1 MEASMKEFLG
11 ALFAILVVVGICY
24 IFVDPSTMG
33 PRPFDNLG
41 MVFLGLLS
49 IVGVVGMAQILE

>member
-1 MEASMKEFLG
+1 MKEFLG